1 LSNLLIIYF
10 QVIGNMSQNNSS
22 GEFFFKVVL
31 IGAPSVGK
39 TSILNRFV
47 EDEFSQDYK
56 ATIGADFRTK
66 EFEIDGQT
74 VLLQIWDTA
83 GQERFRALAAPFYRG
98 ANICVLV
105 FDVSQKMTF
114 EAVEQWRNEF
124 LHHVD
129 VDESKIKT
137 FPFILLG
144 NKTDLGIQIS
154 KQDVQKWMNT
164 HGFNMEYLETS
175 AKDGINIQDAFER
188 VARLCMQALP
198 AASSVYHAKTAQNND
213 NQDDNNNNNN
223 NNRNNNNNDYH
234 RNKQQDNISLEEY
247 YSQGKSNQELKNV
260 SSNCYSC
267 LI

>member
-1 LSNLLIIYF
+1 
-10 QVIGNMSQNNSS
+10 MSQLQNNS

-105 FDVSQKMTF
+105 FDVSQRMTF
-114 EAVEQWRNEF
+114 EAIEQWRNEF

-129 VDESKIKT
+129 VDESKIKS

-144 NKTDLGIQIS
+144 NKTDLGIQVT
-154 KQDVQKWMNT
+154 KQEVNSWINNNNY
-164 HGFNMEYLETS
+164 NMEYIETS
-175 AKDGINIQDAFER
+175 AKDGINIQQSFEK
-188 VARLCMQALP
+188 VAKLCMQALP
-198 AASSVYHAKTAQNND
+198 ATSSLYNAKIASSDHMND
-213 NQDDNNNNNN
+213 DDNNNNNN
-223 NNRNNNNNDYH
+223 NNNS
-234 RNKQQDNISLEEY
+234 KFQPSLQSQSQQRQNDNISLEQYMNKPKEDI
-247 YSQGKSNQELKNV
+247 KKN
-260 SSNCYSC
+260 SNCYSC
-267 LI
+267 IIL